1 MKSNTTMTLPTS
13 TDRTTFEITK
23 DLEKVAY
30 MSMADGSWIAN
41 PGKRDEVNTLL
52 YEMNLAQKQ
61 QNLQNEGEIT
71 KGEKWA
77 SATAGSVFEGLQD
90 WDTGVKIAMHKVFGQ
105 DVPEYLLTDSVIATD
120 NQRRLEDAGWGMKL
134 LSDISKATGNML
146 PTMTIGLVFPQAEIK
161 ALGKFAKLVKKTA
174 TSTSVFTSS
183 FGNTYKQAIR
193 EGRPED
199 EAVSYALLN
208 ATSETALQQL
218 LGIVGGNKG
227 IKWLGNKVAGSKIAT
242 HIDDVISVVA
252 KNPAVKKKLY
262 DYASAFGGE
271 FVEEFLQSV
280 MQPVFENIAYSGEDY
295 TFKNNP
301 VTVTWDDVYDGLVG
315 GITGSVFES
324 VGMVPKDSAIDMD
337 TDIQSRPQTNAK
349 TDTDADIQ
357 TKTDTNTKPSV
368 KVKSTSDGK
377 GTSLFDKAT
386 QKNLEKLSESDAIA
400 ADEAATE
407 AYAEHLKG
415 EGVDPSVTDNFVKQS
430 AMSRT
435 SKASAIEHTLKVI
448 SEYGAAIRNR
458 IKKINAS
465 NIDTTQTTKPVDA
478 NIKLQN
484 KTAFSETELKS
495 MDTPQLQNIVQTLSN
510 DFAKSWK
517 AAGLDPVTV
526 DQQVSEM
533 TRQSDAAEL
542 IKSAQIM
549 QKELGFG
556 EDLMMSKQS
565 DSDVSLQKGKLISK
579 ENYNDF
585 VSQMQQLHVKTEGF
599 ETYHGDVEVLQ
610 QIVEDI
616 QFIKQQFPTL
626 NNIKNGLLLK
636 YENLNDIKTYAK
648 TAGKTITL
656 NKEIFDDIDYLKRDY
671 KSEANDGFFVKGT
684 DYRSIIYHEIGH
696 VLNKQNPKL
705 LGDMQKIIQQKAETA
720 GMKTD
725 EYIEK
730 NISKYA
736 KKLDH
741 QLRFTELLPE
751 ALSACYNCNIQT
763 TTDLMKEILT
773 ELGFEVLK

>member
-1 MKSNTTMTLPTS
+1 MKNKIGIKSINNTNRDMYRIADELESIAQIDPSTGTWITAPSNQQ
-13 TDRTTFEITK
+13 R
-23 DLEKVAY
+23 V
-30 MSMADGSWIAN
+30 
-41 PGKRDEVNTLL
+41 DELL
-52 YEMNLAQKQ
+52 YELNQEQIQWDSA
-61 QNLQNEGEIT
+61 NEGDIT
-71 KGEKWA
+71 KGEQVE
-77 SATAGSVFEGLQD
+77 SATMGSVLEGLDD
-90 WDTGVKIAMHKVFGQ
+90 WDNDVKITMHKLFGL
-105 DVPEYLLTDSVIATD
+105 DVPEYLMADSALSVSNA
-120 NQRRLEDAGWGMKL
+120 RRLEDVGSGL
-134 LSDISKATGNML
+134 RLISDVSKATGNML
-146 PTMTIGLVFPQAEIK
+146 PTMALSMVFPASEL
-161 ALGKFAKLVKKTA
+161 ASLGKFAKLIYSAA

-183 FGNTYKQAIR
+183 FGSNYKQAIR

-208 ATSETALQQL
+208 AASETALEQL
-218 LGIVGGNKG
+218 IGIVGGNRLSNWVGK
-227 IKWLGNKVAGSKIAT
+227 KIAPYV
-242 HIDDVISVVA
+242 DDVISAVA

-386 QKNLEKLSESDAIA
+386 QKNLEKLSESDAIET
-400 ADEAATE
+400 DEAITE

-415 EGVDPSVTDNFVKQS
+415 EGVSSEAADNFVEQS

-448 SEYGAAIRNR
+448 SEYGDAIRNR

-495 MDTPQLQNIVQTLSN
+495 MDTPQLQQIVQSLSN

-542 IKSAQIM
+542 IKVPRSCR
-549 QKELGFG
+549 K
-556 EDLMMSKQS
+556 SW
-565 DSDVSLQKGKLISK
+565 
-579 ENYNDF
+579 
-585 VSQMQQLHVKTEGF
+585 
-599 ETYHGDVEVLQ
+599 
-610 QIVEDI
+610 
-616 QFIKQQFPTL
+616 
-626 NNIKNGLLLK
+626 GL
-636 YENLNDIKTYAK
+636 
-648 TAGKTITL
+648 GKT
-656 NKEIFDDIDYLKRDY
+656 
-671 KSEANDGFFVKGT
+671 
-684 DYRSIIYHEIGH
+684 
-696 VLNKQNPKL
+696 
-705 LGDMQKIIQQKAETA
+705 
-720 GMKTD
+720 
-725 EYIEK
+725 
-730 NISKYA
+730 
-736 KKLDH
+736 
-741 QLRFTELLPE
+741 
-751 ALSACYNCNIQT
+751 
-763 TTDLMKEILT
+763 
-773 ELGFEVLK
+773 

>member
-1 MKSNTTMTLPTS
+1 MKNNTTMTLPTS

-90 WDTGVKIAMHKVFGQ
+90 WDTGVKIAMHKAFGQ

-134 LSDISKATGNML
+134 LSDISKSTGNML

-161 ALGKFAKLVKKTA
+161 ALGKFAKLVKKAA

-183 FGNTYKQAIR
+183 FGNNYKQAIR

-218 LGIVGGNKG
+218 LGIVGGNTG
-227 IKWLGNKVAGSKIAT
+227 VKWLGNKVAGSKIAT
-242 HIDDVISVVA
+242 HIDDVISAVA
-252 KNPAVKKKLY
+252 KNPAVQKKLY
-262 DYASAFGGE
+262 DYASAFSGE
-271 FVEEFLQSV
+271 FMEEFLQSV

-324 VGMVPKDSAIDMD
+324 VGMVPKDSAVD
-337 TDIQSRPQTNAK
+337 TDT
-349 TDTDADIQ
+349 DIQ
-357 TKTDTNTKPSV
+357 TKTDTNTNPSV

-377 GTSLFDKAT
+377 GSNLFDKAT
-386 QKNLEKLSESDAIA
+386 QKNLVKLSEADAIET
-400 ADEAATE
+400 DEAITE

-415 EGVDPSVTDNFVKQS
+415 EGVDPSATDNFVKQS

-435 SKASAIEHTLKVI
+435 SKASAIEHTLKVM
-448 SEYGAAIRNR
+448 SEYGDAIRNR
-458 IKKINAS
+458 IKKFNVS

-478 NIKLQN
+478 NIKLQS

-526 DQQVSEM
+526 DQQVSDM
-533 TRQSDAAEL
+533 TRQSDTAEL

-556 EDLMMSKQS
+556 EAFDAQSDGLQSDFEDDIMKASKLFKQNHKLPPAMNVNQYKKIRIGLSKQGVEVREAIGDELRYLDAMGAEAMII
-565 DSDVSLQKGKLISK
+565 DSDLILHRGEIPSASAMFEEMIHLQQNRSDGMIDSS
-579 ENYNDF
+579 DF
-585 VSQMQQLHVKTEGF
+585 VTRDIREIEANKKLLKNADAYGLTE
-599 ETYHGDVEVLQ
+599 
-610 QIVEDI
+610 EDI
-616 QFIKQQFPTL
+616 SDIERNLELYYQSYKERV
-626 NNIKNGLLLK
+626 GED
-636 YENLNDIKTYAK
+636 YE
-648 TAGKTITL
+648 
-656 NKEIFDDIDYLKRDY
+656 
-671 KSEANDGFFVKGT
+671 
-684 DYRSIIYHEIGH
+684 
-696 VLNKQNPKL
+696 
-705 LGDMQKIIQQKAETA
+705 
-720 GMKTD
+720 
-725 EYIEK
+725 
-730 NISKYA
+730 
-736 KKLDH
+736 
-741 QLRFTELLPE
+741 
-751 ALSACYNCNIQT
+751 
-763 TTDLMKEILT
+763 
-773 ELGFEVLK
+773 